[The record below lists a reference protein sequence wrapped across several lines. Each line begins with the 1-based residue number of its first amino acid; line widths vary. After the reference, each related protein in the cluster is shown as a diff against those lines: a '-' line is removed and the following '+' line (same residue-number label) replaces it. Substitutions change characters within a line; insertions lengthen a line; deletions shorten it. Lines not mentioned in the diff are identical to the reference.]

1 MNNTTIKFIL
11 TDIEGTTSSIS
22 FVVDVLFP
30 YFLNNSH
37 KLINEPENPI
47 VIQALEET
55 KTIVKNEENR
65 EISTLIEAVE
75 VWNHWC
81 KIDRKITP
89 LKSVQGLI
97 WAEGFKSG
105 VLKGHVYSDVCKNF
119 EQWTKDNIRLGIF
132 SSGSVAAQRLL
143 FGYSLEGDLTIFLS
157 AYFDTTIGGKK
168 EASTYPKIASELNLE
183 PKEICFLSDV
193 TEELEAAESC
203 GMLTIQLIRENA
215 LSAWKKSARD
225 FNEVNKILN
234 QI

>member
-75 VWNHWC
+75 VWNH
-81 KIDRKITP
+81 P
-89 LKSVQGLI
+89 LKIGTRIDLGRRFQI
-97 WAEGFKSG
+97 RRFKRS
-105 VLKGHVYSDVCKNF
+105 C
-119 EQWTKDNIRLGIF
+119 
-132 SSGSVAAQRLL
+132 L
-143 FGYSLEGDLTIFLS
+143 F
-157 AYFDTTIGGKK
+157 
-168 EASTYPKIASELNLE
+168 
-183 PKEICFLSDV
+183 
-193 TEELEAAESC
+193 
-203 GMLTIQLIRENA
+203 
-215 LSAWKKSARD
+215 
-225 FNEVNKILN
+225 
-234 QI
+234 